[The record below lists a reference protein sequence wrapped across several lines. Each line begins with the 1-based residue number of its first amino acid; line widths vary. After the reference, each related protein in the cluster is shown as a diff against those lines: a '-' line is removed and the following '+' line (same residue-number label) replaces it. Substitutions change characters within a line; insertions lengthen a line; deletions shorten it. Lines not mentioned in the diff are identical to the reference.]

1 LARLRKPRGSVG
13 LRSDNADIGKGPTA
27 GTSCEALGLSI
38 ATNGATIVLA
48 SAITQAWMFVM
59 AFWAAAQLQPQ
70 RDQLALHCLKLFGFE
85 TYAPRLRDQRT
96 IRGSKVIKTPLLFP
110 GYAFVLIELQWSQA
124 RWSPGVVR
132 LVMDG
137 ITPAVVT
144 RYGGHLAPGAGS
156 ERPDRVATIAAIST
170 RRSRARPAW
179 SARRAGRIVRRHE
192 TARAG
197 RGVADVAGQFAPCRI
212 GWLGCRTGAT

>member
-1 LARLRKPRGSVG
+1 
-13 LRSDNADIGKGPTA
+13 
-27 GTSCEALGLSI
+27 
-38 ATNGATIVLA
+38 
-48 SAITQAWMFVM
+48 M

-85 TYAPRLRDQRT
+85 IYAPRLRDQRT
-96 IRGSKVIKTPLLFP
+96 IRGCKVIKTPLLFP
-110 GYAFVLIELQWSQA
+110 GYVFVLIELQWSQA

-137 ITPAVVT
+137 ITPAVVPDT
-144 RYGGHLAPGAGS
+144 VVTSLKAREVNGLIELPPPPRFRRG
-156 ERPDRVATIAAIST
+156 DRV
-170 RRSRARPAW
+170 RVLHGPL
-179 SARRAGRIVRRHE
+179 AGQRRIVRRHE

-212 GWLGCRTGAT
+212 GWLGCRTVAA